1 MIKEETRLKYFTLI
15 ELWKKSNKSTI
26 AFCQEHKVV
35 RSSLYYW
42 HKKYKDSQNINRKK
56 EKKFIP
62 VVLKEAESSTLE
74 IVYPNGVK
82 IIVSNRIEHQFLRS
96 LIHLH

>member
-1 MIKEETRLKYFTLI
+1 MIKEEIKLKYFTLI

-42 HKKYKDSQNINRKK
+42 HKKYKDSQNKHRKE

-62 VVLKEAESSTLE
+62 VVLKETESSSLE
-74 IVYPNGVK
+74 
-82 IIVSNRIEHQFLRS
+82 VSILTVWK
-96 LIHLH
+96 LL